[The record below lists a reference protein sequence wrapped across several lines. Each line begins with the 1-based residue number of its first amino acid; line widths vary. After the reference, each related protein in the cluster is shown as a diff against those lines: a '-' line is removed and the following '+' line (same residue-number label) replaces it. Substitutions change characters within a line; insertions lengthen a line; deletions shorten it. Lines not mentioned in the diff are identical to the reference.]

1 MTCYFRHL
9 KDVFRKAG
17 IEVTKENK
25 QSIDQAIHRLVN
37 VEYKNCSTTGK
48 EIKRRLAA
56 GEEEFILDLKAAL
69 AKSA

>member
-1 MTCYFRHL
+1 VTCYFRHL

-37 VEYKNCSTTGK
+37 VEYKNCSTTWK

-56 GEEEFILDLKAAL
+56 GEEEFILDLKVAL
-69 AKSA
+69 AKPA

>member
-25 QSIDQAIHRLVN
+25 RSIDQVIHRLVN
-37 VEYKNCSTTGK
+37 VGYKNCSATWK
-48 EIKRRLAA
+48 EVKRRLAI
-56 GEEEFILDLKAAL
+56 GEEEFVSDLKTAL
-69 AKSA
+69 AKPL